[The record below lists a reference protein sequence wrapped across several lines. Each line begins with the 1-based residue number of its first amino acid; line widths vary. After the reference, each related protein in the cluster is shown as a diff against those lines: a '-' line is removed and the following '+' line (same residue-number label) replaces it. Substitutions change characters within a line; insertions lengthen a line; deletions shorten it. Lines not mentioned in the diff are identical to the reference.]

1 MSPQRTGEG
10 SSEVRRGGER
20 GCAAR
25 RSTDA
30 RVLASR
36 RPGCEPCASLLT
48 GAAAR
53 SPVRAQGVP
62 HAQAQCRRRKCCR
75 RECECPPD
83 RADDAARRVWAVSA
97 CAAAAPP
104 PPGRCMSRTWVSSL
118 SAGVPAGRSG
128 AFGGGGVGSGRGDG
142 PAPVARAALQL
153 GPLEYARATQTG
165 LRLDGGSCGAAGRP
179 EPLPTEPGD
188 GDTRVCLC
196 ACRALTATKAKVK
209 GAATG
214 HRSAPRPIC
223 SVSALGIVGHPEA
236 VTRRRLRVGVFSSDR
251 ARHLCRPGLCRL
263 LKKKSDALTMKIRQ
277 ILKQVSAVRA
287 CGGALVCAS

>member
-1 MSPQRTGEG
+1 MPPGPSGRRRAACVGRLRVCRCGAPTPGAVYVSHLGVLAQ
-10 SSEVRRGGER
+10 RRG
-20 GCAAR
+20 
-25 RSTDA
+25 
-30 RVLASR
+30 
-36 RPGCEPCASLLT
+36 
-48 GAAAR
+48 
-53 SPVRAQGVP
+53 
-62 HAQAQCRRRKCCR
+62 
-75 RECECPPD
+75 
-83 RADDAARRVWAVSA
+83 
-97 CAAAAPP
+97 
-104 PPGRCMSRTWVSSL
+104 
-118 SAGVPAGRSG
+118 AGR
-128 AFGGGGVGSGRGDG
+128 AFRSVWGGGVGSGRGDG

>member
-1 MSPQRTGEG
+1 
-10 SSEVRRGGER
+10 
-20 GCAAR
+20 
-25 RSTDA
+25 
-30 RVLASR
+30 
-36 RPGCEPCASLLT
+36 
-48 GAAAR
+48 
-53 SPVRAQGVP
+53 
-62 HAQAQCRRRKCCR
+62 
-75 RECECPPD
+75 
-83 RADDAARRVWAVSA
+83 
-97 CAAAAPP
+97 
-104 PPGRCMSRTWVSSL
+104 
-118 SAGVPAGRSG
+118 
-128 AFGGGGVGSGRGDG
+128 
-142 PAPVARAALQL
+142 
-153 GPLEYARATQTG
+153 
-165 LRLDGGSCGAAGRP
+165 
-179 EPLPTEPGD
+179 
-188 GDTRVCLC
+188 VCLC